1 MTLRPPRLLL
11 WPGFLTDDDGIPSV
25 AARNRLLCEEVV
37 VHDDLTPNASDTA
50 IVWKACIFLSFC
62 ALVMV
67 IHFSPGTTRCWH
79 SGRALKGPSPII
91 DHDLSML
98 RSCSSDIKF
107 S

>member
-1 MTLRPPRLLL
+1 MSLRPPRLLL
-11 WPGFLTDDDGIPSV
+11 WPGFLLDDDGIPSV

-50 IVWKACIFLSFC
+50 IVWKACIFLSFYV
-62 ALVMV
+62 LVMV
-67 IHFSPGTTRCWH
+67 IHFSPGTTRRWH

-91 DHDLSML
+91 DLSML